1 MIDQIVVS
9 RTTLLRQPA
18 SEISLCTSFASAPH
32 LAAYPKVAAQCTDG
46 VRCVIKQRK
55 QTDHTT

>member
-18 SEISLCTSFASAPH
+18 SEISLCTSIASAPY
-32 LAAYPKVAAQCTDG
+32 LATYPKVAA
-46 VRCVIKQRK
+46 
-55 QTDHTT
+55 